1 MTELRVVRQL
11 GVFGLER
18 HGDCRMIV
26 ECERDE
32 GRGCLSGFR
41 REGGS
46 RRWAGDS
53 AKCCPVVDICQEGS
67 ESDTKGGSGGS
78 SGVPSGGS

>member
-1 MTELRVVRQL
+1 MWSQLTSIMTELRVVRQL

-32 GRGCLSGFR
+32 GRGCLSGFC
-41 REGGS
+41 REW
-46 RRWAGDS
+46 R
-53 AKCCPVVDICQEGS
+53 K
-67 ESDTKGGSGGS
+67 
-78 SGVPSGGS
+78 